1 MRLVLLNL
9 KMNVWNESSRNL
21 KLEEFFFKVNK
32 KHVGQKHYM
41 ALTSKKKDI
50 SLYINLI
57 IIP

>member
-1 MRLVLLNL
+1 
-9 KMNVWNESSRNL
+9 MNVWNESSRNL